1 MKYRD
6 VDDVMVVLDSGYMPL
21 KTARTYSS
29 NYRKKGDI
37 KAVLVFVEAVER
49 YLHKKWLEEQDK
61 RDL

>member
-6 VDDVMVVLDSGYMPL
+6 VDDVMAVLDSGYMPL
-21 KTARTYSS
+21 KTARTYAS

-49 YLHKKWLEEQDK
+49 HLHKKWLEEQDK
-61 RDL
+61 SVL